1 MNLNL
6 QGKNAFVGG
15 SSKGIGKA
23 IAKELAALGANVI
36 VVSRSADKLAEVL
49 KELPHEHG
57 QNHEFMAVDYT
68 NLEELAAQARG
79 LASERP
85 IHILVNNTGGP
96 AGGPILEAN
105 SEAFLKAF
113 TKHVLCNQ
121 LLVQIFS
128 PGMIKADYGRIINVI
143 STSVKAPLDNLGV
156 SNTIRAAVANWS
168 KTTANELA
176 RYGIT
181 VNNILPGMTET
192 ERLWEIVENNAKK
205 GNLDKDVVAERMKR
219 EVPMGRFGKP
229 EEVAAAAAFLA
240 SPAAAYITGTNVTV
254 DGGRT
259 RSL

>member
-1 MNLNL
+1 MDLNL
-6 QGKNAFVGG
+6 KGKNAFVGG

-23 IAKELAALGANVI
+23 IAIELAMLGANVI
-36 VVSRSADKLAEVL
+36 LVSRSADKMAQVL
-49 KELPHEHG
+49 HELPRQEG
-57 QNHEFMAVDYT
+57 QDHEF
-68 NLEELAAQARG
+68 LAADYADLEDLSAKVKG

-96 AGGPILEAN
+96 AGGTILEAT

-113 TKHVLCNQ
+113 HKHLLCNQ
-121 LLVQIFS
+121 LLAQTFS
-128 PGMIKADYGRIINVI
+128 PGMIKSGYGRVINVI

-168 KTTANELA
+168 KTLSNELG

-181 VNNILPGMTET
+181 VNNVLPGMTAT
-192 ERLWEIVENNAKK
+192 ERLEEIIQNAAKQSNGDSK
-205 GNLDKDVVAERMKR
+205 TVSERMKK
-219 EVPMGRFGKP
+219 EIPLGRFAEP
-229 EEVAAAAAFLA
+229 AEIAAVAAFLA
-240 SPAAAYITGTNVTV
+240 SPAASYITGTNIVV